1 MRIFWQD
8 VRFAMRSM
16 VKSYLFTAVAVV
28 TLALGIGANTAL
40 FSVASGVLLRSLP
53 FAEPERIVFVWIK
66 NPRRQMD
73 VDKLPAPAADF
84 LDWRAQNRSFDK
96 MSAFYSSSF
105 TLTGAAA
112 PERIEGVQAT
122 ADFFDVLGAKA
133 ARGRTFIV
141 GEDRPGND
149 HVVILSDGFWK
160 RHFGADPSAVGKTLM
175 LNGAPHEIIGVMPEE
190 FNFPQGPSMPPYL
203 GFPLR
208 PELWTPLSF
217 SDEVAKGR
225 STFNLATVARLKP
238 GVTVAQAQSDMSTI
252 AATIDQQYRKSSG
265 YGTHLVEMREQLV
278 GDVRTALL
286 VLLGA
291 AGLVLLVSCVNVS
304 NLLLAR
310 SARRQQ
316 EMALRSA
323 LGARRGRLV
332 RQLLTE
338 SVALALIGGVLGLL
352 LANWG
357 THLLLS
363 MSPSSIPNAAEIGI
377 DVRVLFF
384 TFAAVLLAGV
394 VSGVLPA
401 LQASRADLNSLL
413 RSEGRG
419 STSSLGSRLLRNLLV
434 TAEVGLA
441 LLLLIGAG
449 LLARSF
455 ILLNQVK
462 LGFDPDKALTLHF
475 VLPTYKY
482 PEDRMNLAFFDQL
495 LPRIATAPGVESV
508 GLVSNLPLSG
518 TTTSTNFTIEGQPP
532 PSPQDRPLA
541 DYTLATPGFFD
552 SLRIPVVRGRPFGE
566 QDTATSPGVVL
577 INEAMAKRYWPGEE
591 AVGKT
596 ISVSMGQYK
605 GQRQVVGVV
614 SNVRR
619 EALSAEP
626 RPEMYVPYAQHPER
640 YIYMVVRARENPLGL
655 AQTVRSEILAV
666 DKDQPVTQVR
676 TMTQVVNDSESRRRF
691 NLLLMCLFAGLA
703 FVLALVGI
711 YGVVA
716 YSVTQRAHEIGVR
729 MALGAR
735 PGAVVGLIV
744 RQGMLPALIGTVGG
758 LLVAYALTRVMSSM
772 LYGVSATDPAVFLCA
787 SGALLLVA
795 LLAIY
800 LPARRITKID
810 PVTVLRQ

>member
-16 VKSYLFTAVAVV
+16 LTSYVFTGVAII

-53 FAEPERIVFVWIK
+53 FAEPERIVFVWIS

-73 VDKLPAPAADF
+73 VNKLPAPAADF

-96 MSAFYSSSF
+96 MSAFYSSPF

-112 PERIEGVQAT
+112 PERIEAVRAT

-133 ARGRTFIV
+133 AKGRTFIA

-149 HVVILSDGFWK
+149 RVVILSDGFWK
-160 RHFGADPSAVGKTLM
+160 RRFGADPAVVGKTLT
-175 LNGAPHEIIGVMPEE
+175 LDGAPHEVIGVMPEE

-203 GFPLR
+203 QFPLR
-208 PELWTPLSF
+208 PELWAPLSF
-217 SDEVAKGR
+217 SDEAAGNR
-225 STFNLATVARLKP
+225 RTFNLATIARLKP
-238 GVTVAQAQSDMSTI
+238 GVTVAQAQSDMSGV
-252 AATIDQQYRKSSG
+252 AAGIDQQYRKSSG
-265 YGTHLVEMREQLV
+265 YGTDLVEMREQLV

-286 VLLGA
+286 VLLVA

-338 SVALALIGGVLGLL
+338 SVVLALVGGVLGLL

-357 THLLLS
+357 TQLLLS
-363 MSPSSIPNAAEIGI
+363 MSPSSIPNAGEIGI
-377 DVRVLFF
+377 DARVLGF

-394 VSGVLPA
+394 VSGILPA
-401 LQASRADLNSLL
+401 LQASRTDLNSLL
-413 RSEGRG
+413 RGEGRG
-419 STSSLGSRLLRNLLV
+419 STPGARSRRVRNLLV

-449 LLARSF
+449 LLARSYM
-455 ILLNQVK
+455 LLNQVK
-462 LGFDPDKALTLHF
+462 LGFDPDKALTMHF
-475 VLPTYKY
+475 VLPDYKY
-482 PEDRMNLAFFDQL
+482 TEDRMSLAFFDQL
-495 LPRIATAPGVESV
+495 LPRLAAAPGVESV

-518 TTTSTNFTIEGQPP
+518 AATSITFTIEGQPP

-541 DYTLATPGFFD
+541 DYTLVTPGFFD
-552 SLRIPVVRGRPFGE
+552 ALRIPVVRGRPFGD

-577 INEAMAKRYWPGEE
+577 INEAMARRYWPGED

-596 ISVSMGQYK
+596 ISVSGGKYA
-605 GQRQVVGVV
+605 GRRQVVGVV

-619 EALSAEP
+619 ASLSDEP
-626 RPEMYVPYAQHPER
+626 RPEMYVPYAQQPER
-640 YIYMVVRARENPLGL
+640 YVYMVVRTRENPLGL
-655 AQTVRSEILAV
+655 APVVRGEVLAI
-666 DKDQPVTQVR
+666 DRDQPVTQVR
-676 TMTQVVNDSESRRRF
+676 TMAQVVTDSESRRRF

-703 FVLALVGI
+703 LVLALVGI

-716 YSVTQRAHEIGVR
+716 YSVTQRAHEIGIR

-735 PGAVVGLIV
+735 PGAVVRLIV
-744 RQGMLPALIGTVGG
+744 RQGMFPALVGTVGG
-758 LLVAYALTRVMSSM
+758 LLTAYALTRVMSSM
-772 LYGVSATDPAVFLCA
+772 LYEVSATDPAVFVCA
-787 SGALLLVA
+787 SAALLLVA

-810 PVTVLRQ
+810 PVTVLRE

>member
-16 VKSYLFTAVAVV
+16 LKSYVFTAVAIV

-53 FAEPERIVFVWIK
+53 FDAPERIVFVWIN

-84 LDWRAQNRSFDK
+84 LDWRAQNRVFDK
-96 MSAFYSSSF
+96 MSAFYSSPF

-112 PERIEGVQAT
+112 PERIEGVRAT

-133 ARGRTFIV
+133 ARGRTFIA

-149 HVVILSDGFWK
+149 RVVILSDGFWK
-160 RHFGADPSAVGKTLM
+160 RRFGADPSVVGKTLT

-203 GFPLR
+203 QFPLR
-208 PELWTPLSF
+208 PELWAPLSF

-225 STFNLATVARLKP
+225 STFNLATIARLKP
-238 GVTVAQAQSDMSTI
+238 GVTVAQAQSDMSAI
-252 AATIDQQYRKSSG
+252 AASIDQQYRKSSG
-265 YGTHLVEMREQLV
+265 YGTGLVGMREQLV

-291 AGLVLLVSCVNVS
+291 AGLVLFISCVNVS

-323 LGARRGRLV
+323 VGARRGRLV

-338 SVALALIGGVLGLL
+338 SVVLALVGGVLGML

-357 THLLLS
+357 TQLLLS
-363 MSPSSIPNAAEIGI
+363 MSPRSIPNAAEIGI
-377 DVRVLFF
+377 DLRVLGF
-384 TFAAVLLAGV
+384 TFAAVLLSGV
-394 VSGVLPA
+394 VSGILPA
-401 LQASRADLNSLL
+401 IQSSRTDLNSLL
-413 RSEGRG
+413 RGEGRG
-419 STSSLGSRLLRNLLV
+419 STPGARSRRVRNLLV

-449 LLARSF
+449 LLVRSF
-455 ILLNQVK
+455 MLLNQVK
-462 LGFDPDKALTLHF
+462 LGFDPDKALTMHF
-475 VLPTYKY
+475 VLPDYKY

-518 TTTSTNFTIEGQPP
+518 TSTSTNFTIEGRPP
-532 PSPQDRPLA
+532 TPQDRPLA

-552 SLRIPVVRGRPFGE
+552 ALRIPVVRGRPFGD

-577 INEAMAKRYWPGEE
+577 INEAMAKRYWPGED
-591 AVGKT
+591 AVGKA
-596 ISVSMGQYK
+596 ISVSVGQYK
-605 GQRQVVGVV
+605 GRRQVVGVV

-619 EALSAEP
+619 SALSDEP

-640 YIYMVVRARENPLGL
+640 YVYMVVRARENALSL
-655 AQTVRSEILAV
+655 APVVRGEVLAI

-676 TMTQVVNDSESRRRF
+676 AMTQVVTDSESRRRF

-703 FVLALVGI
+703 LVLALVGI

-716 YSVTQRAHEIGVR
+716 YSVTQRAHEIGIR
-729 MALGAR
+729 MALGAK
-735 PGAVVGLIV
+735 PGRVIRLIV
-744 RQGMLPALIGTVGG
+744 RQGMLPVLVGAAGG
-758 LLVAYALTRVMSSM
+758 LFAAYALTRVMSSM
-772 LYGVSATDPAVFLCA
+772 LFGVSATDPAVFLSA
-787 SGALLLVA
+787 PAALLLIA

-800 LPARRITKID
+800 LPARRTTKID

>member
-1 MRIFWQD
+1 MGIFWQD

-16 VKSYLFTAVAVV
+16 LKSYVFTAVAII

-84 LDWRAQNRSFDK
+84 LDWRSQNRVFDK

-105 TLTGAAA
+105 ALTGSAA
-112 PERIEGVQAT
+112 PERIEGVRAT

-133 ARGRTFIV
+133 AKGRTFIA

-149 HVVILSDGFWK
+149 RVVILSDGFWK
-160 RHFGADPSAVGKTLM
+160 RRFGADPAVVGKTLT

-190 FNFPQGPSMPPYL
+190 FDFPQGPSMPSYL
-203 GFPLR
+203 QFPLR
-208 PELWTPLSF
+208 PELWAPLAF
-217 SDEVAKGR
+217 SDEVARGR
-225 STFNLATVARLKP
+225 STFNLSTIARLKP
-238 GVTVAQAQSDMSTI
+238 GVTVAQAQADMSAI
-252 AATIDQQYRKSSG
+252 AASIDQQYRKSSG
-265 YGTHLVEMREQLV
+265 YGTGLVQMREQLV

-291 AGLVLLVSCVNVS
+291 AGLVLFISCVNVS

-310 SARRQQ
+310 LARRQQ

-338 SVALALIGGVLGLL
+338 SVALALVGGVLGLL

-357 THLLLS
+357 TRLLLS

-384 TFAAVLLAGV
+384 TCAAMLLAGV
-394 VSGVLPA
+394 VSGILPA
-401 LQASRADLNSLL
+401 VQASRTDLNSLL
-413 RSEGRG
+413 RAEGYG
-419 STSSLGSRLLRNLLV
+419 STSGARSRRVRNLLV

-455 ILLNQVK
+455 MLLNQVK

-475 VLPTYKY
+475 ILPEYKY

-532 PSPQDRPLA
+532 PSPRDSPLA

-552 SLRIPVVRGRPFGE
+552 ALRIPIMRGRPFGE

-591 AVGKT
+591 PVGKA
-596 ISVSMGQYK
+596 ISVSVGQYK
-605 GQRQVVGVV
+605 GRREVVGVV

-640 YIYMVVRARENPLGL
+640 YVYMVVRARENPLGL
-655 AQTVRSEILAV
+655 AQTVRSEVLAV
-666 DKDQPVTQVR
+666 DKDQPVTKVR
-676 TMTQVVNDSESRRRF
+676 TMTQVVSDSESRRRF

-703 FVLALVGI
+703 LVLALVGI

-716 YSVTQRAHEIGVR
+716 YSVTQRAHEIGIR
-729 MALGAR
+729 MALGAT
-735 PGAVVGLIV
+735 PGSVIRLIV
-744 RQGMLPALIGTVGG
+744 RQGMIPVLVGTAGG
-758 LLVAYALTRVMSSM
+758 LLAAYALTRVMSSM
-772 LYGVSATDPAVFLCA
+772 LFGVSASDPAVFLYA
-787 SGALLLVA
+787 SAAVLLVA

-800 LPARRITKID
+800 LPARRTTKID
-810 PVTVLRQ
+810 PMTVLRQ